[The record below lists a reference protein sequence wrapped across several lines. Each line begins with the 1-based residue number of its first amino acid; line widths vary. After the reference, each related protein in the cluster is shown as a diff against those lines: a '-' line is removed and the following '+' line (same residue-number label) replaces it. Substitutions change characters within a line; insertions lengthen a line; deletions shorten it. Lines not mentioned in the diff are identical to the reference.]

1 VTSATL
7 TNCLPPK
14 CWENIT
20 LSLLYLLA
28 GGAIYVLWRPESIFI
43 NVMLQYLVGP
53 LGYSRLIGTFTSVA
67 VAPFFVYSLP
77 AALWVAAFGHA
88 LLCVVPRNNSR
99 EQVTWLLVPPAIG
112 IASELAQSA
121 SMLPGTYDADDVMAY
136 LSAGMYLQL
145 IRYL

>member
-1 VTSATL
+1 
-7 TNCLPPK
+7 
-14 CWENIT
+14 
-20 LSLLYLLA
+20 
-28 GGAIYVLWRPESIFI
+28 
-43 NVMLQYLVGP
+43 MLQYLVGP

-77 AALWVAAFGHA
+77 AALWVAAFGHT